1 MTLGNQVYLSSNQ
14 GKLPEVLNEQLEQF
28 LNTNNS
34 VKSQQDI
41 FNSLD
46 FNSQTDSTSLY
57 FSQQYNTDKKS
68 FKQLD
73 DFKKQNIIKA
83 IKENKEI
90 WTKILRLEKIDLS
103 EIKDIINKKD
113 IIAEKNS
120 LKEFLLEKGINLI

>member
-1 MTLGNQVYLSSNQ
+1 M
-14 GKLPEVLNEQLEQF
+14 LNEQLEQF
-28 LNTNNS
+28 LNINNS
-34 VKSQQDI
+34 VKSQQDN
-41 FNSLD
+41 FNFLD

-57 FSQQYNTDKKS
+57 FSQQYNTDNKS

-83 IKENKEI
+83 IKENKEV
-90 WTKILRLEKIDLS
+90 WTKILRLEKIDIS

>member
-1 MTLGNQVYLSSNQ
+1 M
-14 GKLPEVLNEQLEQF
+14 LNEQLEQF
-28 LNTNNS
+28 LNINNS
-34 VKSQQDI
+34 VKSQQNN
-41 FNSLD
+41 FNFLD

-83 IKENKEI
+83 IKENKEV
-90 WTKILRLEKIDLS
+90 WTKILRLEKIDIS

>member
-120 LKEFLLEKGINLI
+120 LREFLLEKGINLI

>member
-1 MTLGNQVYLSSNQ
+1 LTLGNQVYLSSNQ

-120 LKEFLLEKGINLI
+120 LREFLLEKGINLI